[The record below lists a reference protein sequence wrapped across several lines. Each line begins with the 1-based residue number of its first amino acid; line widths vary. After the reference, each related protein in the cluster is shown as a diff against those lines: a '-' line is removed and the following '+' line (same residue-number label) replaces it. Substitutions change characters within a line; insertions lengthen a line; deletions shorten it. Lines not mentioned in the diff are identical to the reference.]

1 MYSIYIEDAEIDEH
15 WQQSGMFWEVHQRYL
30 ELHYNFDYNA
40 NGTSTRHGHHGL
52 TKANNSFV
60 MRFPSAS
67 KVFYHVNC

>member
-40 NGTSTRHGHHGL
+40 NGSSSRQ
-52 TKANNSFV
+52 
-60 MRFPSAS
+60 PS
-67 KVFYHVNC
+67 C